1 MSNKN
6 NLITSLDPARLLRF
20 RYALSWSRSI
30 DLHHHGDRLTPKD
43 GRDRG
48 LGYAYSRDHRL
59 ATLTQMI
66 WAKRR
71 PAVFQELSFS
81 YAVLPTTQLK
91 SVLIRIIFLRSN
103 TFLMKPGSTGVL
115 KDFFFFFLMK
125 GKKQHELHFQ
135 QFGARVYFLVFTF
148 PEEHSLSIIQL
159 PDKQHKK
166 CLDLRFVFFVQTEW
180 FCICH
185 QRGEFVC
192 LAWGKL

>member
-6 NLITSLDPARLLRF
+6 NPITSLYLARLLRF
-20 RYALSWSRSI
+20 RYALSWSRTI
-30 DLHHHGDRLTPKD
+30 DLHHHGDRLTPND
-43 GRDRG
+43 GWDRG

-91 SVLIRIIFLRSN
+91 SVLTRIIFLRSN

-115 KDFFFFFLMK
+115 KDFFFLMK
-125 GKKQHELHFQ
+125 GKNNMNCISNNLEPEFISSFSRSQKSTVFQ
-135 QFGARVYFLVFTF
+135 
-148 PEEHSLSIIQL
+148 
-159 PDKQHKK
+159 
-166 CLDLRFVFFVQTEW
+166 
-180 FCICH
+180 
-185 QRGEFVC
+185 
-192 LAWGKL
+192 